1 MGLIIQDSQDELIFR
16 YAFHGFSYDGETKS
30 IGYNLSLGRNES
42 ELLDNTLGREHTY
55 DEYRNVVDKYEKGEM
70 LGVKCDSISLSQL
83 NRGDVVTIKCRYG
96 FKLRL
101 MYSNTN
107 KFLCLSD
114 NSNVLH
120 YGDELLLLSMGI
132 GIGDRGV
139 FCVKRNNKDYPDE
152 QKVYRTPIIHGL
164 FLLLDTN
171 LVEYNKVSLIPI
183 RPAQI
188 VYASCFEKG
197 PNGFYYLSGES
208 LIEDDAFLL
217 KVDLS
222 NKTYSLNLTFCK
234 DYYDKSGINIVDDV
248 LKPISIVKG
257 CDISRIISV
266 REGRLRFIP
275 NRNILKVDCKM
286 SITLGD

>member
-16 YAFHGFSYDGETKS
+16 YAFHGFAYDGETKS
-30 IGYNLSLGRNES
+30 IGYNLSLGRNEG
-42 ELLDNTLGREHTY
+42 ELLDNVLGRKLTY
-55 DEYRNVVDKYEKGEM
+55 EEYCRVVDKYENGEM
-70 LGVKCDSISLSQL
+70 LGMRCDSISLSQL
-83 NRGDVVTIKCRYG
+83 NRGDVVTIKCRYDY
-96 FKLRL
+96 KLRL

-114 NSNVLH
+114 NSSVLH

-132 GIGDRGV
+132 GVGDRGV
-139 FCVKRNNKDYPDE
+139 FCVKRNNKYYLDE
-152 QKVYRTPIIHGL
+152 QKVYRTPVIHGL

-171 LVEYNKVSLIPI
+171 LVEYNKVSSIPI

-197 PNGFYYLSGES
+197 LNGDYYLSGDCLS
-208 LIEDDAFLL
+208 EDDSYII
-217 KVDLS
+217 KVDLF
-222 NKTYSLNLTFCK
+222 NRTYSLNLSFCK
-234 DYYDKSGINIVDDV
+234 DYYNKSGLNIVDDV
-248 LKPISIVKG
+248 LKPVSNVKG
-257 CDISRIISV
+257 CDIGRIVNV
-266 REGRLRFIP
+266 REGSLRFIP